1 MSDADI
7 RETLSARPFEATLER
22 LTAAITQ
29 AGLILLNL
37 IDHQAGE
44 HEAGWEF
51 PPTTLLTCG
60 HPKDGAP
67 IMLGR

>member
-7 RETLSARPFEATLER
+7 RETLSARPFEVTLER

-29 AGLILLNL
+29 AGLTRLNL
-37 IDHQAGE
+37 IDHQADE
-44 HEAGWEF
+44 RDAGWEL
-51 PPTTLLTCG
+51 PPTTLLPFG